1 MGLRVVGIVPCTCQC
16 WHGPKAPKLSTVGS
30 NARAN
35 AVPYV
40 INTNTVS
47 PSCAECKRKL
57 DQEQQ
62 QIQFQQHH
70 LNCAFNTQQS
80 QQHQHLPHC
89 LSMQCSSLL
98 NPSNA
103 TTNNQLYNVPPPSLI
118 PSILPAV
125 LQTGQNANVSTKFLL
140 TSTNT
145 APSNAVLTTV
155 PLGMPSFMA
164 PTLTNTNGSLTLL
177 PSNQIPPGSQSY
189 LPNATGPTG
198 QNKNSATHDNLT
210 SKFKENLLTK
220 KVPTLRST
228 AAAALTAQKK
238 RGNTA
243 STRASSESCDEEPT
257 LIEDSDDDDADD
269 KSENGIRK
277 KRTKSIVLCGLLI
290 LH

>member
-1 MGLRVVGIVPCTCQC
+1 MGSKLLSIGSPFLNFFSVFHIEEFFSVSERDKVKLFKISATNLNEPSPMGLRVVGIVPCTCQC
-16 WHGPKAPKLSTVGS
+16 WHGPKAPKLSTVS
-30 NARAN
+30 SSARAN
-35 AVPYV
+35 ALPYV
-40 INTNTVS
+40 INTNTAS

-103 TTNNQLYNVPPPSLI
+103 ATNNQLYNVPPPSLI

-145 APSNAVLTTV
+145 APSNAVLTT
-155 PLGMPSFMA
+155 GM
-164 PTLTNTNGSLTLL
+164 
-177 PSNQIPPGSQSY
+177 
-189 LPNATGPTG
+189 
-198 QNKNSATHDNLT
+198 
-210 SKFKENLLTK
+210 
-220 KVPTLRST
+220 
-228 AAAALTAQKK
+228 
-238 RGNTA
+238 
-243 STRASSESCDEEPT
+243 
-257 LIEDSDDDDADD
+257 
-269 KSENGIRK
+269 
-277 KRTKSIVLCGLLI
+277 LC
-290 LH
+290 HY